1 MDLFDTTEAS
11 FVDGRFLPRIL
22 TRSVSTNDLW
32 LTVFGEMP
40 LFILI
45 ILVTSFPV
53 PRIMVSKPSSKGDQL
68 LLVQSNL
75 SGQLQEAANAI
86 SLSWECACHL
96 SGVS

>member
-1 MDLFDTTEAS
+1 
-11 FVDGRFLPRIL
+11 
-22 TRSVSTNDLW
+22 
-32 LTVFGEMP
+32 VFGEMP

-75 SGQLQEAANAI
+75 SGQLQEAAKAI
-86 SLSWECACHL
+86 SLGRECACHL
-96 SGVS
+96 SGAS